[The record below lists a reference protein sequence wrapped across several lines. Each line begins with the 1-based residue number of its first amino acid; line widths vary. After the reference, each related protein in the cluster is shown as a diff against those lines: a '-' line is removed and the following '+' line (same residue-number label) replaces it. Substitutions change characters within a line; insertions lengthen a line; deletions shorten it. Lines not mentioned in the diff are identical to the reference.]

1 MCLTAHE
8 NMNLIAVGFKE
19 GTVIVIRGNITRDR
33 LSRIKVV
40 HQETEKGVYVT
51 GECLVGVV

>member
-51 GECLVGVV
+51 GE